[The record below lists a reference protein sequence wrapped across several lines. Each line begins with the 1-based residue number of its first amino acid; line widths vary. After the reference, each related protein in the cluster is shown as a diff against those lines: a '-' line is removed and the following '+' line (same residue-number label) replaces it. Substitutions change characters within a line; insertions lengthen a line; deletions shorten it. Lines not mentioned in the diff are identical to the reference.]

1 MRTPLLILA
10 TILLS
15 APLYARAPNY
25 IVIFCDDLGYGDLGC
40 YGSKKNRTPRIDQLA
55 AEGMRFTDFYS
66 SSPVC
71 TPSRSSLM
79 TGRGCQLRW
88 RACFV
93 TPSSGR
99 ALASLGGCVLRQSF
113 PSTE

>member
-55 AEGMRFTDFYS
+55 AAVSYTHLTL
-66 SSPVC
+66 P
-71 TPSRSSLM
+71 TIL
-79 TGRGCQLRW
+79 L
-88 RACFV
+88 
-93 TPSSGR
+93 
-99 ALASLGGCVLRQSF
+99 L
-113 PSTE
+113 